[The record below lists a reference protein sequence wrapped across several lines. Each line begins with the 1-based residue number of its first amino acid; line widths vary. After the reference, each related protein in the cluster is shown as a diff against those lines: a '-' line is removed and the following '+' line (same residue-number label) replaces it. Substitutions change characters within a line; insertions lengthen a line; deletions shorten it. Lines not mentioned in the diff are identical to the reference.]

1 MPHGSTAAP
10 CAALSNAR
18 LDALSGGQRRME
30 VFDWMGERMLMS
42 AVACCGIVAARGT
55 WNRDLTQDSDGS
67 SLPCARGDLV
77 AAAGEWERR
86 RLGVAIKPSQ
96 ASGNATG
103 TVSTRESLI
112 CNKLATHGHSGAR
125 FIALQLGAGGGGW
138 YGLDHE
144 YQRPSRT
151 PTRQTN
157 PLCWRPGALG
167 INQTC
172 GAVRALDQGP
182 AVQAVLRRSEGRT
195 RVRPSADRGPQN
207 QIGMREPTWGRV
219 PLAGSCAVFCME
231 PN

>member
-1 MPHGSTAAP
+1 MQSMPHGSTAAP

-103 TVSTRESLI
+103 TVFTRESLI
-112 CNKLATHGHSGAR
+112 CNKLATHRHTDTRAHGLSPFNWGRAVGVGMDWVTNISALPVPRPDKPTPSVGVPALWESTRPAAR
-125 FIALQLGAGGGGW
+125 FGRWTRDLQFKPSCGDRRVGPGFAHLLTAAPKTKLG
-138 YGLDHE
+138 
-144 YQRPSRT
+144 
-151 PTRQTN
+151 
-157 PLCWRPGALG
+157 
-167 INQTC
+167 
-172 GAVRALDQGP
+172 
-182 AVQAVLRRSEGRT
+182 
-195 RVRPSADRGPQN
+195 
-207 QIGMREPTWGRV
+207 
-219 PLAGSCAVFCME
+219 
-231 PN
+231 